1 MPNGENVS
9 AIPGHTALPLTTTY
23 QDLVVD
29 SYTNLRERYQ
39 CTIAVGA
46 DIGNSN
52 NFIPM
57 FEGEVSS

>member
-9 AIPGHTALPLTTTY
+9 DIPGHTALPLTTTY

-46 DIGNSN
+46 NIGNSN

-57 FEGEVSS
+57 FEGKVSS